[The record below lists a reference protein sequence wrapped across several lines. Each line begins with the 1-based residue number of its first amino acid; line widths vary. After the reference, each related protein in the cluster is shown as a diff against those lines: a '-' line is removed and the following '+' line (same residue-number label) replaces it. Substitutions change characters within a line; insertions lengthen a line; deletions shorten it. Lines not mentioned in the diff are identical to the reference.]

1 MLTPTGF
8 VKQKKHGMK
17 LTEQIMSNFIL
28 TEATEA
34 VRRKRGA
41 AGIDHVPARD
51 IRDYM
56 AEHTGEIRKAVLEMR
71 CMSRPVRRV
80 CIPEPNGKQRPSGI
94 PTVTDRVVQ
103 TATQLAMEPFFNR
116 GSSES
121 SFGFRPGRSQHD
133 VVNQALEYMNEW
145 YGWIVDL
152 DIEKYFDTVNH
163 DKPILLI
170 RTKVK
175 VKATLHLLRPLLR
188 ARVMENGI
196 VIQNELGTPQG
207 EPYFGA
213 PSECLSGPAG

>member
-1 MLTPTGF
+1 
-8 VKQKKHGMK
+8 MK
-17 LTEQIMSNFIL
+17 LIEQIMSDVIL
-28 TEATEA
+28 TEATEV
-34 VRRKRGA
+34 VRRNRGA
-41 AGIDHVPARD
+41 AGIDQVSAQDARE
-51 IRDYM
+51 YM
-56 AEHTGEIRKAVLEMR
+56 AEHKGEIRQAVLEMTYR
-71 CMSRPVRRV
+71 PQPVRRV
-80 CIPEPNGKQRPSGI
+80 YIPKPNGKQRPLGI
-94 PTVTDRVVQ
+94 PTVVDRVVQ
-103 TATQLAMEPFFNR
+103 TAAKLVLEPIFDPEF
-116 GSSES
+116 SES
-121 SFGFRPGRSQHD
+121 SYGFRPGRSQHD
-133 VVNQALEYMNEW
+133 AVNRAQEYMNPG
-145 YGWIVDL
+145 YDWIVDL